1 MTKKTDKTN
10 ILIVDDEESICDLIK
25 TFLETSYSFQSV
37 AVANNVSTAIGKMVN
52 VKYDLIIIDQV
63 MPGKLGLE
71 FIDHL
76 KKNKKINDYKIIL
89 ISGYLH
95 ERDVVNAIQLGVK
108 NIVVKPFTKTQLIR
122 QVEHLLQINQ
132 TK

>member
-1 MTKKTDKTN
+1 
-10 ILIVDDEESICDLIK
+10 
-25 TFLETSYSFQSV
+25 
-37 AVANNVSTAIGKMVN
+37 VANNVSTAIGKMVN

-63 MPGKLGLE
+63 MPGKMGLE

-108 NIVVKPFTKTQLIR
+108 NIVVKPFTKTQLIT